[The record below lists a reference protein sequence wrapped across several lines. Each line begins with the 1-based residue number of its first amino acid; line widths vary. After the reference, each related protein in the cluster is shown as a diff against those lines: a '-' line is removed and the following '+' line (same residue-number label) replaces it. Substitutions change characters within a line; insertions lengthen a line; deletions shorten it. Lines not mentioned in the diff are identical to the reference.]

1 MSFYHRKKYL
11 EEYKDRFQ
19 KILIK
24 DCKEFPIKTISNEQ
38 QEPFFVKVNQ
48 MLSLNKQLQAV
59 AETFQRTILRRF
71 ELVALPA
78 KLQSWYELTY
88 TDLIKELQKK
98 KVKLTLSEEAEWE
111 PYFVQESAKALA
123 LKDSITTTDKE
134 IDQMVYTLY
143 ELTEDEIRIVEGL
156 S

>member
-1 MSFYHRKKYL
+1 MSFYHRKKFL

-48 MLSLNKQLQAV
+48 MLSLNKHLQAV
-59 AETFQRTILRRF
+59 AETFQRTIQRRF
-71 ELVALPA
+71 ELEQLST

-111 PYFVQESAKALA
+111 PYFVQESIKALS
-123 LKDSITTTDKE
+123 LKEIIQATDKE
-134 IDQMVYTLY
+134 IDQLVYALY
-143 ELTEDEIRIVEGL
+143 GLTDDEIRIVEGL